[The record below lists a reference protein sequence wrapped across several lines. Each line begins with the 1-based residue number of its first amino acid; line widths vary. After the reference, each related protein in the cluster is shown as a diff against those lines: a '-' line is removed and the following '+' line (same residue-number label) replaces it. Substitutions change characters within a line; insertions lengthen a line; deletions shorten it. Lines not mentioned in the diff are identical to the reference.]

1 MTTAH
6 EGKFYVWPDG
16 LTQNTAYWT
25 TNHSLSGA
33 VLTTKIIAKFSIR
46 ITGHDAVRDKKAF
59 NYHQQNNIS
68 NKETP
73 QIGRAHV

>member
-1 MTTAH
+1 LKAKSHFIKVVEVTTMTTAH

-59 NYHQQNNIS
+59 NYH
-68 NKETP
+68 
-73 QIGRAHV
+73 